1 MSTKNFLQN
10 PNLPRGKVTD
20 ILCSHHLKG
29 REGIPHIIPTP
40 KVNIAYPEISHHPD
54 LMLHHLGGRFFVSAP
69 ETADYFQKVLPEAK
83 IFCGKSPVGR
93 HYPEDIAYNVARVN
107 RYAFHHAKYTDF
119 VICEYFEQNGV
130 TLIDV
135 PQGYTKCSV
144 AVISENA
151 IITSDSK
158 IAYKADLNG
167 IDVLKIRE
175 GGIRLSGFPY
185 GFVGGCCG
193 LISREMLL
201 VNGNLSQHPDF
212 LEMQNF
218 CRKYNVSFCFLHDG
232 FPVDV
237 GSIIPVYEYI

>member
-1 MSTKNFLQN
+1 MSTKRFLQN
-10 PNLPRGKVTD
+10 PNLPCGTVTD
-20 ILCSHHLKG
+20 MLCSYQLKG
-29 REGIPHIIPTP
+29 REGIPKIIPPP
-40 KVNIAYPEISHHPD
+40 KVNIAYPEIAHHPD

-69 ETADYFQKVLPEAK
+69 ETAAYFQKIFPDAK
-83 IFCGKSPVGR
+83 ILRGKTPVGR

-107 RYAFHHAKYTDF
+107 RYAFHHAKYTDS

-158 IAYKADLNG
+158 IASKADLNG
-167 IDVLKIRE
+167 IDVLKIQE
-175 GGIRLSGFPY
+175 GSIRLPGFPY
-185 GFVGGCCG
+185 GFIGGCCG
-193 LISREMLL
+193 LISREILL

-212 LEMQNF
+212 LEMRNF
-218 CRKYNVSFCFLHDG
+218 CRKYHVSFQFLHDG
-232 FPVDV
+232 IPVDI
-237 GSIIPVYEYI
+237 GSIIPVYESI